1 MTRLILTFLLATAST
16 TLFAQPVVTTNPKNV
31 TNCINSC
38 SDLTVKAVG
47 DGLQYQWQMDLGAG
61 FMNVSGA
68 INDTFNV
75 CDTGAAAPYTIDYRC
90 VVINQ
95 NGDSATSLVA
105 TMSVDSCLPPIAD
118 FTYTVNDLEVCFTS
132 TSQNAETLIW
142 NFGNGKTNANNVTS
156 PCSDYDVVWQ
166 YDVSLF
172 AFNDHG
178 SDSVLKTISLVG
190 LDEVSSTTKIFP
202 NPASDVLYIQSM
214 AQIKSIRMFNINGD
228 VVEVGSNRHQI
239 DLSKAAQ
246 GLYTLEIET
255 TEAISHKQIMVT
267 R

>member
-1 MTRLILTFLLATAST
+1 MPVLKNNPYHPTCTNLLSFHYNFFHSVLIPLPRRSGIYST
-16 TLFAQPVVTTNPKNV
+16 KKCKTYYRKKIKN
-31 TNCINSC
+31 SE
-38 SDLTVKAVG
+38 S
-47 DGLQYQWQMDLGAG
+47 
-61 FMNVSGA
+61 
-68 INDTFNV
+68 
-75 CDTGAAAPYTIDYRC
+75 
-90 VVINQ
+90 
-95 NGDSATSLVA
+95 
-105 TMSVDSCLPPIAD
+105 
-118 FTYTVNDLEVCFTS
+118 NDLEVCFTS

-228 VVEVGSNRHQI
+228 VVEVDEEQHGVRERHRAHVGAREVAVSEGSEGDLAAAPLAAGGFSVLNPELRRHEASRVQRPELI
-239 DLSKAAQ
+239 RDEG
-246 GLYTLEIET
+246 GLAEVC
-255 TEAISHKQIMVT
+255 A
-267 R
+267 RD